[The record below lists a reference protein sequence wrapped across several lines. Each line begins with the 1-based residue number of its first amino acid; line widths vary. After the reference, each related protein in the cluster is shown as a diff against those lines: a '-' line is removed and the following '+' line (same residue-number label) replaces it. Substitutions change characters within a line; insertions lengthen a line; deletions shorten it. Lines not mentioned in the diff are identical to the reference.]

1 LTLNKRLWYFFP
13 KEGGKMPRK
22 SPYTILL
29 TREEKKKLEA
39 TARRYTLPYY
49 NVIRAKITLYAAQG
63 MKNKDIGLKLDL
75 PRQIISKWRKRFY
88 ERRLDGLE
96 DEERKGCLPP
106 IFPPSRSRRNKSTC
120 L

>member
-1 LTLNKRLWYFFP
+1 
-13 KEGGKMPRK
+13 MPRK

-29 TREEKKKLEA
+29 TQEEKKKLEA
-39 TARRYTLPYY
+39 IAGRYTSPYY

-63 MKNKDIGLKLDL
+63 MENKDIGLKLDL

-88 ERRLDGLE
+88 ERRLNGLE
-96 DEERKGCLPP
+96 DEERKGRPP
-106 IFPPSRSRRNKSTC
+106 IFSPSRSRRNKSTC